1 MFWLCQIGVFMTS
14 SPFPGMDPYL
24 EAPAK
29 WSSIHTR
36 LITAISDQLTEQL
49 GARYSVDI
57 EQRVHILTPGEART
71 YIVPDIFVVQPPP
84 PNTSRVLAGAI
95 TQPALVEP
103 IVDVEV
109 RERFIQIVD
118 SSDETVVTTIEI
130 LSPFNKQSGSPGR
143 TAFIDKRR
151 TVMSS
156 NVHWIEI
163 DLLRGGERTPE
174 VADKSDYYALLKR
187 GGVWGPFEV
196 WYIDLRDRLPTIAV
210 PLRPPD
216 ADTPLDLQAIVEGIY
231 QRGRYFDKIDYAK
244 TPPPPRL
251 LPAELIWMKEKVQE
265 WEIKTN

>member
-1 MFWLCQIGVFMTS
+1 MTL

-49 GARYSVDI
+49 GARYIVDI

-84 PNTSRVLAGAI
+84 PSAALAPGEMVLAGAI
-95 TQPALVEP
+95 TQPTLVEP
-103 IVDVEV
+103 VVDTEV
-109 RERFIQIVD
+109 RERYIQIVD
-118 SSDETVVTTIEI
+118 SGDETVVTTIEI
-130 LSPFNKQSGSPGR
+130 LSPFNKQGGSPGR

-163 DLLRGGERTPE
+163 DLLRAGERTPE
-174 VADKSDYYALLKR
+174 VADKSDYYTLLKR

-210 PLRPPD
+210 PLRAPD
-216 ADTPLDLQAIVEGIY
+216 ADTPLNLQAILDGIY

-244 TPPPPRL
+244 TLPPPRL
-251 LPAELIWMKEKVQE
+251 LPAELVWVKERIE
-265 WEIKTN
+265 GWGINEG